1 MILNNR
7 RTIPYLIIGGSLN
20 TDGFRQTYKAAEE
33 DRHITF
39 EDENDD
45 KAKMFHENVN
55 SANCTCFAGKSKKL
69 QDDDELIGLTKDFY
83 RYFI

>member
-69 QDDDELIGLTKDFY
+69 QDEMINLWV
-83 RYFI
+83 